1 MMQRDISRSVCAVRN
16 RRHLPKQQAAA
27 LNKTSAA
34 LAGVYT
40 HTSHET
46 GTAKGERRWPTF
58 RRRSKPHGSN
68 QKRSTQAA
76 RQCSSSTF
84 WVARKE
90 PCPSC
95 RRWQTTPW
103 LSKGLPVIFSCDAHI
118 PAYDKEI
125 ELWGEHGIA
134 GSEAAKPLAAF
145 KIQDTDIVI
154 PKRRY
159 NGFFGTDLD
168 LTLRELGVDTL
179 ITVGC
184 DTNICVLQTLAGAY
198 YNGYKTVVAADAC
211 ATFLIGTQ
219 EAGLEYF
226 SRCYDSRVVTTDTVL
241 SYLE

>member
-1 MMQRDISRSVCAVRN
+1 MAYLPQAQQTAWQQSDEIDLGKTAVLVIDILGGEEGTLPQLQEMANNAVAIVN
-16 RRHLPKQQAAA
+16 
-27 LNKTSAA
+27 
-34 LAGVYT
+34 
-40 HTSHET
+40 
-46 GTAKGERRWPTF
+46 
-58 RRRSKPHGSN
+58 
-68 QKRSTQAA
+68 AA
-76 RQCSSSTF
+76 RAKS
-84 WVARKE
+84 V
-90 PCPSC
+90 
-95 RRWQTTPW
+95 
-103 LSKGLPVIFSCDAHI
+103 PVIFSCDAHV

-145 KIQDTDIVI
+145 KLQDTDIVI

-179 ITVGC
+179 IAVGC

-198 YNGYKTVVAADAC
+198 FNGYKTVVAADAC

-226 SRCYDSRVVTTDTVL
+226 SRCYDSRVVATSTVL
-241 SYLE
+241 GYLK

>member
-1 MMQRDISRSVCAVRN
+1 MAYLPQAQQTAWQQSNEIDPSSTAVLVIDILGGEEGALPQLQEMADNAVAIVN
-16 RRHLPKQQAAA
+16 
-27 LNKTSAA
+27 
-34 LAGVYT
+34 
-40 HTSHET
+40 
-46 GTAKGERRWPTF
+46 
-58 RRRSKPHGSN
+58 
-68 QKRSTQAA
+68 AA
-76 RQCSSSTF
+76 R
-84 WVARKE
+84 A
-90 PCPSC
+90 
-95 RRWQTTPW
+95 
-103 LSKGLPVIFSCDAHI
+103 KGLPVIFSCDAHI